1 MATSNSNLYRRM
13 KHFALIIAMSVLF
26 GVLTTYGIA
35 WRTALY
41 PPFTPYVEF
50 SMRTDGRLRCP
61 DGRRLESRWFDAYSV
76 NLRQHHAFPEDTVQ
90 PPVPGQ
96 TPDEWWMLYRGALT
110 DVEPTWTLTD
120 LTNAVR
126 TAEPRNADCYRMSAS
141 FLMDCSSVGWPLR
154 AVRLLSINKFS
165 GGISD
170 PMITKS
176 GNILG
181 VSWNIPND
189 LPIKPIWPGFLINTS
204 LYTLAWLI
212 AIEVLSRAIRKYQ
225 CVRRLQRGLCV
236 NCRYDLKGTPVD
248 VPCPECG
255 ATHEGSADKMKNAP
269 IARGD

>member
-1 MATSNSNLYRRM
+1 M
-13 KHFALIIAMSVLF
+13 IIAMSVLL
-26 GVLTTYGIA
+26 GVLTIYGIA
-35 WRTALY
+35 WWTALY
-41 PPFTPYVEF
+41 PPVTRYVEF
-50 SMRTDGRLRCP
+50 SMRRDGRLRCP
-61 DGRRLESRWFDAYSV
+61 DGRRYGSRVFDAYTLQ
-76 NLRQHHAFPEDTVQ
+76 LRQNHAFPEDTVQ
-90 PPVPGQ
+90 LPVSGQ

-120 LTNAVR
+120 LANAVR
-126 TAEPRNADCYRMSAS
+126 TAETRNADCYRMSVPFLIDCRS
-141 FLMDCSSVGWPLR
+141 FGWPER
-154 AVRLLSINKFS
+154 AVRLVSINKFS

-170 PMITKS
+170 PVIPKS

-189 LPIKPIWPGFLINTS
+189 LPIKPIWRGFLINNS

-212 AIEVLSRAIRKYQ
+212 AIEVISRAICKYQ

-255 ATHEGSADKMKNAP
+255 ATHEGSAGKMKNAP